1 MERETMPK
9 VKLQLRGLTKKFG
22 ELVVLDR
29 MSLDVFDGEFLALVG
44 PSGCGKTTTLRLVAG
59 FLTPDAGE
67 ILLDGELVSSPQ
79 FVLPPEKRNV
89 TIVFQS
95 YAIWPHKTVFE
106 NIAFGLQLKR
116 FSKPAIRDRVRASLE
131 LVKLQGLEGRYP
143 GELSGGQQQRVS
155 LARALVVEPK
165 LILLDEPLSN
175 LDATLREE
183 MRFDLRDL
191 QQKMG
196 ITSVYVTHDQT
207 EAMVIADRIVVMHR
221 GLIEQI
227 GTAEEIYHHS
237 RTDFVAKFVGYTNM
251 IKGKVHSLSPD
262 GQFADIRTEGGLVLT
277 TDLGPSDTP
286 RPSVGEEVSISVRPE
301 AVSLGPDI
309 DPNLPNR
316 RPAVVL
322 KRIFLGSHCEYR
334 VRVDSLVLRV
344 QTSPLTRFASG
355 DEVFVQVDPK
365 LCVRIRDHGAP

>member
-1 MERETMPK
+1 MPK

-22 ELVVLDR
+22 ELLVLDR

-116 FSKPAIRDRVRASLE
+116 FSKPVIRDRVRASLE

-207 EAMVIADRIVVMHR
+207 EAMVIADRIVVMNR

-251 IKGKVHSLSPD
+251 IRGKVHSISHD
-262 GQFADIRTEGGLVLT
+262 GQFADVRTEGGLVLT
-277 TDLGPSDTP
+277 THLGASDTP

-301 AVSLGPDI
+301 AVSLGSDI

-316 RPAVVL
+316 RRAIVV
-322 KRIFLGSHCEYR
+322 KRIFLGNHCEYR

-344 QTSPLTRFASG
+344 QTSPLTRFAAG

-365 LCVRIRDHGAP
+365 LCVRIRDQGAP